1 MAKYILGLDMGITSV
16 GWGLIDYDSGKIV
29 DKGVR
34 LFKEA
39 TAEDNLKRRTH
50 RGSRR
55 LKRRRQQ
62 RIIELKRLLKKE
74 NILTDDYTPLNN
86 VYYLRCKGLNEKL
99 TNAEL
104 VSVLLH
110 IAKIRG
116 SSLEV
121 VEDDEKKANEDKSSK
136 ANLSVNETKLRTSK
150 EEICEKQYK
159 DLIENGKVRGINNIY
174 KSSSYESELKKILA
188 NQGLSKEVNDK
199 IINIIFRRRD
209 FNEGPGSMESPTI
222 YGRFIPHENGEVE
235 VIHSMIEK
243 MQGKCSIYQNE
254 PRAAKMSFTA
264 EFFK

>member
-174 KSSSYESELKKILA
+174 KSS
-188 NQGLSKEVNDK
+188 
-199 IINIIFRRRD
+199 
-209 FNEGPGSMESPTI
+209 
-222 YGRFIPHENGEVE
+222 
-235 VIHSMIEK
+235 
-243 MQGKCSIYQNE
+243 
-254 PRAAKMSFTA
+254 
-264 EFFK
+264 